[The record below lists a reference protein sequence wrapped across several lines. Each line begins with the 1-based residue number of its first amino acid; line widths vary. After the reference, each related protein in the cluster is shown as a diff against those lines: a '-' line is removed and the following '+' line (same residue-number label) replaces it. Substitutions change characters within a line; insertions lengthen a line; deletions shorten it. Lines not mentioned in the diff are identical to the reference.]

1 MARPKMQ
8 TPTTFN
14 FNLNAFGNI
23 VSSFADDKE
32 LGKFF
37 RKAYED
43 LRNGC
48 KNDDVDDR
56 ISELYQKAMNQLSA
70 SQLKNEKMYKNRKG
84 SGKPGAAACQNS
96 NTISQ
101 QVAEPCLFLDVSSK
115 KSFGENGLVK
125 LSDLQAAKLKELY
138 GTDFDTA
145 ITLLEGYI
153 ENSTKGKK
161 YKDHYKVLAR
171 GNWVFDKIQQMRLTQ
186 KRIEKVDRSGKSF
199 TQQERDRTV
208 RMLRGEDPDG
218 RTDIIKDDQLTL
230 EELRKIYG

>member
-8 TPTTFN
+8 TPSKFTIDIKDFRETV
-14 FNLNAFGNI
+14 A
-23 VSSFADDKE
+23 SFTDDKD
-32 LGKFF
+32 LGSFI
-37 RKAYED
+37 RKAAED
-43 LRNGC
+43 LSNGC
-48 KNDDVDDR
+48 INNDVDNR
-56 ISELYQKAMNQLSA
+56 VMELFNKAASKLKSNQEKD
-70 SQLKNEKMYKNRKG
+70 KNYNSKRG
-84 SGKPGAAACQNS
+84 SGKPGSAACQNS
-96 NTISQ
+96 NTINQ

-199 TQQERDRTV
+199 AQQERDRTV

-218 RTDIIKDDQLTL
+218 RTDIVKDSQLSY
-230 EELRKIYG
+230 EELRNIYG

>member
-1 MARPKMQ
+1 MQ
-8 TPTTFN
+8 LTTFT
-14 FNLNAFGNI
+14 FDIAKLSEIA
-23 VSSFADDKE
+23 SSFENDNDFGA
-32 LGKFF
+32 FM
-37 RKAYED
+37 RKAIND
-43 LRNGC
+43 LNSGC
-48 KNDDVDDR
+48 NSSDVDDR
-56 ISELYQKAMNQLSA
+56 VIAFYKKSLDKLKAK
-70 SQLKNEKMYKNRKG
+70 QLKNEKDYNRKKG
-84 SGKPGAAACQNS
+84 SGKPGSVACQNS

-199 TQQERDRTV
+199 AQQERDRTV

-218 RTDIIKDDQLTL
+218 RTDIVKDSQLSY
-230 EELRKIYG
+230 EELRNIYG

>member
-1 MARPKMQ
+1 MQ
-8 TPTTFN
+8 LTTFT
-14 FNLNAFGNI
+14 FDIAKLSEIA
-23 VSSFADDKE
+23 SSFENDNDFGA
-32 LGKFF
+32 FM
-37 RKAYED
+37 RKAIND
-43 LRNGC
+43 LNSGC
-48 KNDDVDDR
+48 NSSDVDDR
-56 ISELYQKAMNQLSA
+56 VIAFYKKSLDKLKAK
-70 SQLKNEKMYKNRKG
+70 QLKNEKDYNRKRG
-84 SGKPGAAACQNS
+84 SGKPGSAACQNS

-101 QVAEPCLFLDVSSK
+101 QVADPCLFLDVSSK

-199 TQQERDRTV
+199 AQQERDRTV

-218 RTDIIKDDQLTL
+218 RTDIVKDSQLSY
-230 EELRKIYG
+230 EELRNIYG

>member
-1 MARPKMQ
+1 MQ
-8 TPTTFN
+8 LTTFT
-14 FNLNAFGNI
+14 FDIAKLSEIA
-23 VSSFADDKE
+23 SSFENDNDFGA
-32 LGKFF
+32 FM
-37 RKAYED
+37 RKAIND
-43 LRNGC
+43 LNSGC
-48 KNDDVDDR
+48 NSSDVDDR
-56 ISELYQKAMNQLSA
+56 VIAFYKKSLDKLKAK
-70 SQLKNEKMYKNRKG
+70 QLKNEKDYNRKKG
-84 SGKPGAAACQNS
+84 SGKPGSATCQNS

-186 KRIEKVDRSGKSF
+186 KRLEKVDRSGKSF
-199 TQQERDRTV
+199 AQQERDRTI

-218 RTDIIKDDQLTL
+218 RTDIVKDSQLSY
-230 EELRKIYG
+230 EELRNIYG

>member
-1 MARPKMQ
+1 MQ
-8 TPTTFN
+8 LTTFT
-14 FNLNAFGNI
+14 FDI
-23 VSSFADDKE
+23 VKLSEIASSFENDNDFGA
-32 LGKFF
+32 FM
-37 RKAYED
+37 RKAIND
-43 LRNGC
+43 LNSGC
-48 KNDDVDDR
+48 NSSDVDDR
-56 ISELYQKAMNQLSA
+56 VVAFYKKSLDKLKAK
-70 SQLKNEKMYKNRKG
+70 QLKNEKDYNRKKG
-84 SGKPGAAACQNS
+84 SGKPGSAACQNS

-199 TQQERDRTV
+199 AQQERDRTV

-218 RTDIIKDDQLTL
+218 RTDIVKDSQLSY
-230 EELRKIYG
+230 EELRNIYG

>member
-1 MARPKMQ
+1 MQ
-8 TPTTFN
+8 LTTFT
-14 FNLNAFGNI
+14 FDIAKLSEIA
-23 VSSFADDKE
+23 SSFENDNDFGA
-32 LGKFF
+32 FM
-37 RKAYED
+37 RKAIND
-43 LRNGC
+43 LNSGC
-48 KNDDVDDR
+48 NSSDVDDR
-56 ISELYQKAMNQLSA
+56 VIAFYKKSLDKLKAK
-70 SQLKNEKMYKNRKG
+70 QLKNEKDYNRKRG
-84 SGKPGAAACQNS
+84 SGKPGSAACQNS

-199 TQQERDRTV
+199 AQQERDRTV

-218 RTDIIKDDQLTL
+218 RTDIVKDSQLSY
-230 EELRKIYG
+230 EELRNIYG

>member
-1 MARPKMQ
+1 MQ
-8 TPTTFN
+8 LTTFT
-14 FNLNAFGNI
+14 FDIAKLSEIA
-23 VSSFADDKE
+23 SSFENDNDFGA
-32 LGKFF
+32 FM
-37 RKAYED
+37 RKAIND
-43 LRNGC
+43 LNSGC
-48 KNDDVDDR
+48 NSSDVDDR
-56 ISELYQKAMNQLSA
+56 VIAFYKKSLDKLKAK
-70 SQLKNEKMYKNRKG
+70 QLKNEKDYNRKKG
-84 SGKPGAAACQNS
+84 SGKPGSAACQNS

-125 LSDLQAAKLKELY
+125 LSDLQATKLKELY

-199 TQQERDRTV
+199 AQQERDRTV

-218 RTDIIKDDQLTL
+218 RTDIVKDSQLSY
-230 EELRKIYG
+230 EELRNIYG

>member
-1 MARPKMQ
+1 MQ
-8 TPTTFN
+8 LTTFT
-14 FNLNAFGNI
+14 FDIAKLSEIA
-23 VSSFADDKE
+23 SSFENDNDFGA
-32 LGKFF
+32 FM
-37 RKAYED
+37 RKAIND
-43 LRNGC
+43 LNSGC
-48 KNDDVDDR
+48 NSSDVDDR
-56 ISELYQKAMNQLSA
+56 VIAFYKKSLDKLKAK
-70 SQLKNEKMYKNRKG
+70 QLKNEKDYNRKKG
-84 SGKPGAAACQNS
+84 SGKPGSAACQNS

-101 QVAEPCLFLDVSSK
+101 QVADPCLFLDVSSK

-199 TQQERDRTV
+199 AQQERDRTV

-218 RTDIIKDDQLTL
+218 RTDIVKDSQLSY
-230 EELRKIYG
+230 EELRNIYG

>member
-1 MARPKMQ
+1 MQ
-8 TPTTFN
+8 LTTFTFDIAKLSEIASLFEN
-14 FNLNAFGNI
+14 DNDFGAFM
-23 VSSFADDKE
+23 
-32 LGKFF
+32 
-37 RKAYED
+37 RKAIND
-43 LRNGC
+43 LNSGC
-48 KNDDVDDR
+48 NSSDVDDR
-56 ISELYQKAMNQLSA
+56 VIAFYKKSLDKLKAK
-70 SQLKNEKMYKNRKG
+70 QLKNEKDYNRKKG
-84 SGKPGAAACQNS
+84 SGKPGSAACQNS

-153 ENSTKGKK
+153 ENSSKGKK

-186 KRIEKVDRSGKSF
+186 KRIERADRGGKSF
-199 TQQERDRTV
+199 AQQERDRTV

-218 RTDIIKDDQLTL
+218 RTDIVKDSQLSY
-230 EELRKIYG
+230 EELRNIYG

>member
-1 MARPKMQ
+1 MQ
-8 TPTTFN
+8 LTTFT
-14 FNLNAFGNI
+14 FDIAKLSEIA
-23 VSSFADDKE
+23 SSFENDNDFGA
-32 LGKFF
+32 FM
-37 RKAYED
+37 RKAIND
-43 LRNGC
+43 LNSGC
-48 KNDDVDDR
+48 NSSDVDDR
-56 ISELYQKAMNQLSA
+56 VIAFYKNALDKLKAK
-70 SQLKNEKMYKNRKG
+70 QLKNEKDYNRKKG
-84 SGKPGAAACQNS
+84 SGKPGSAACQNS

-199 TQQERDRTV
+199 AQQERDRTV

-218 RTDIIKDDQLTL
+218 RTDIVKDSQLSY
-230 EELRKIYG
+230 EELRNIYG

>member
-1 MARPKMQ
+1 MQ
-8 TPTTFN
+8 LTTFT
-14 FNLNAFGNI
+14 FDIAKLSEIA
-23 VSSFADDKE
+23 SSFENDNDFGA
-32 LGKFF
+32 FM
-37 RKAYED
+37 RKAIND
-43 LRNGC
+43 LNSGC
-48 KNDDVDDR
+48 NSSDVDDR
-56 ISELYQKAMNQLSA
+56 VIAFYKNALDKLKAK
-70 SQLKNEKMYKNRKG
+70 QLKNEKDYNRKKG
-84 SGKPGAAACQNS
+84 SGKSGSAACQNS

-199 TQQERDRTV
+199 AQQERDRTV

-218 RTDIIKDDQLTL
+218 RTDIVKDSQLSY
-230 EELRKIYG
+230 EELRNIYG

>member
-1 MARPKMQ
+1 MQ
-8 TPTTFN
+8 LTTFT
-14 FNLNAFGNI
+14 FDIAKLSEIA
-23 VSSFADDKE
+23 SSFENDNDFGA
-32 LGKFF
+32 FM
-37 RKAYED
+37 RKAIND
-43 LRNGC
+43 LNSGC
-48 KNDDVDDR
+48 NSNDVDDR
-56 ISELYQKAMNQLSA
+56 VIAFYKNALDKLKAK
-70 SQLKNEKMYKNRKG
+70 QLKNEKDYNRKKG
-84 SGKPGAAACQNS
+84 SGKPGSAACQNS

-199 TQQERDRTV
+199 AQQERDRTV

-218 RTDIIKDDQLTL
+218 RTDIVKDSQLSY
-230 EELRKIYG
+230 EELRNIYG

>member
-1 MARPKMQ
+1 MQ
-8 TPTTFN
+8 LTTFTFDIAKLSEIASLFEN
-14 FNLNAFGNI
+14 DNDFGAFM
-23 VSSFADDKE
+23 
-32 LGKFF
+32 
-37 RKAYED
+37 RKAIND
-43 LRNGC
+43 LNSGC
-48 KNDDVDDR
+48 NSSDVDDR
-56 ISELYQKAMNQLSA
+56 VIAFYKKSLDKLKAK
-70 SQLKNEKMYKNRKG
+70 QLKNEKDYNRKKG
-84 SGKPGAAACQNS
+84 SGKPGSAACQNS

-199 TQQERDRTV
+199 AQQERDRTV

-218 RTDIIKDDQLTL
+218 RTDIVKDSQLSY
-230 EELRKIYG
+230 EELRNIYG

>member
-1 MARPKMQ
+1 MQ
-8 TPTTFN
+8 LTTFT
-14 FNLNAFGNI
+14 FDIAKLSEIA
-23 VSSFADDKE
+23 SSFENDNDFGA
-32 LGKFF
+32 FM
-37 RKAYED
+37 RKAIND
-43 LRNGC
+43 LNSGC
-48 KNDDVDDR
+48 NSSDVDDR
-56 ISELYQKAMNQLSA
+56 VIAFYKKSLDKLKAK
-70 SQLKNEKMYKNRKG
+70 QLKNEKDYNRKKG
-84 SGKPGAAACQNS
+84 SGKPGSAACQNS

-199 TQQERDRTV
+199 AQQERDRTV

-218 RTDIIKDDQLTL
+218 RTDIVKDSQLSY
-230 EELRKIYG
+230 EELRNIYG